1 MGSIARRK
9 VLRDLWLARGRTAV
23 LVLATALSLTAVGA
37 VLGAYG
43 ILARE
48 MPRSFQS
55 SRPAA
60 ATLVMERGID
70 RGLLEAVRQR
80 PGIAGA
86 ERRAMLRLR
95 VEFGAGERRP
105 LTLFVIDDFDAMDI
119 EAVQPVEGAWPP
131 PEGTL
136 LLDRMSLPLLRT
148 QLGASLSV
156 ATPDGQTHTMP
167 ISGVVVDPGVAPAFQ
182 DQTGYAYCTPAT
194 VSALGLPAD
203 LDLLKLTLREG
214 ALDAARIERAAREL
228 SAWLAERGAVVREI
242 RIPPPGEHPHQRL
255 MNALAIVLLLF
266 SLLALALSGLL
277 VATLVSGLLA
287 RHVRQIGAM
296 KAIGALPSHVGRMYA
311 GMVLAIGAAATA
323 VALGPTV
330 AGARELAGVYA
341 DFSNV
346 VLTSVAIPWW
356 GYGALVLAGLLAPL
370 LAAAAPVLA
379 ASRITVRE
387 AIGDASLY
395 RGPAGVRNEAA
406 TGRAARTL
414 GPSLTLA
421 LRHALRRRGRLAL
434 SVMLL
439 GFGGGAFMT
448 GWNVEA
454 AGEQRLAVRAAS
466 PGYDL
471 ELTLSQPHP
480 TAALLQRLASLP
492 QVEHVEPIGIAT
504 IAKVR
509 AGEVAVAGTHKDGGH
524 GARRLHAL
532 PPETL
537 FKPELLAGRWL
548 QPGDRDALV
557 GSPQELERF
566 GVELG
571 DTLPL
576 SVGGISTEWRVVGI
590 VRGIGL
596 GGSQGLY
603 VSHAAFAEAIGQAGS
618 TQGLRVVAARQD
630 AAGRKDALRAVESAL
645 GDLELGVV
653 SALDSELWTTILRNH
668 VAIVQAALDFM
679 GLLLG
684 LVGALALASALGLGV
699 VERTRE
705 FGVMQTL
712 GATPARVIWVVV
724 AEALF
729 VGLSSWLAAV
739 ALAAPLSLMIGNAVG
754 VLVFGAP
761 LSLAVSLPALLVWL
775 AVALLGSAAAG
786 ALPARAA
793 SRLTIRDAL
802 AFT

>member
-1 MGSIARRK
+1 VSSVARRK

-23 LVLATALSLTAVGA
+23 LVLATAFSLTAVGA

-60 ATLVMERGID
+60 ATLVMEQGID
-70 RGLLEAVRQR
+70 RALLEAVRQR

-95 VEFGAGERRP
+95 VDLGAGERRP
-105 LTLFVIDDFDAMDI
+105 LTLFVIDDFGAMDI

-136 LLDRMSLPLLRT
+136 LLDRMSLALLRT
-148 QLGASLSV
+148 RLGASLSV
-156 ATPDGQTHTMP
+156 TTPEGRAHSMA

-182 DQTGYAYCTPAT
+182 DQTGYAYVTPAT

-203 LDLLKLTLREG
+203 LDLLKLTVREG
-214 ALDAARIERAAREL
+214 ALDAARIERTAREL
-228 SAWLAERGAVVREI
+228 SAWLAERGAAAREI

-266 SLLALALSGLL
+266 SLLGLALSGLL

-287 RHVRQIGAM
+287 RQVRQIGAM
-296 KAIGALPSHVGRMYA
+296 KAIGALPSHIGRMYA
-311 GMVLAIGAAATA
+311 GMVLAIGAAAVA
-323 VALGPTV
+323 LALGPTV
-330 AGARELAGVYA
+330 AGARAMAGVYA

-346 VLTSVAIPWW
+346 VLASVAIPWW
-356 GYGALVLAGLLAPL
+356 GYGVLVLAGLLTPL
-370 LAAAAPVLA
+370 LAAAAPVAA

-387 AIGDASLY
+387 AISDASLY
-395 RGPAGVRNEAA
+395 RGPAGVRNEA
-406 TGRAARTL
+406 TGRAARAL
-414 GPSLTLA
+414 GPTLTLA
-421 LRHALRRRGRLAL
+421 LRHALRRRRRLAL

-439 GFGGGAFMT
+439 GLGGGAFMT

-471 ELTLSQPHP
+471 ELTLSRPHP
-480 TAALLQRLASLP
+480 TAELLQRLASLP
-492 QVEHVEPIGIAT
+492 QVAHVEPIGIAT
-504 IAKVR
+504 IAKVQ

-524 GARRLHAL
+524 GALRLYAL
-532 PPETL
+532 PPDTL

-548 QPGDRDALV
+548 EPDDRDALV

-566 GVELG
+566 GVALG
-571 DTLPL
+571 DTLSL
-576 SVGGISTEWRVVGI
+576 SLGGSSTQWRVVGV

-603 VSHAAFAEAIGQAGS
+603 VSHAGFAEAIGQVGS
-618 TQGLRVVAARQD
+618 TQGVRIVAARRD
-630 AAGRKDALRAVESAL
+630 AAGQQDALRAVESAL
-645 GDLELGVV
+645 EDLELSVV

-668 VAIVQAALDFM
+668 VAIVQGALDFM

-712 GATPARVIWVVV
+712 GATPSRVIWVVV

-739 ALAAPLSLMIGNAVG
+739 ALAAPLSLVIGDAVG

-761 LSLAVSLPALLVWL
+761 LPLVVSLPALLVWL

-786 ALPARAA
+786 ALPARAT
-793 SRLTIRDAL
+793 SRLTVRDAL